1 MASKDTS
8 GWRIFGIIVL
18 SAALILLVFLASR
31 GCKQNEPEEK
41 GVTSTVPTVTG
52 APFGPT
58 LSVSVPGAPADT
70 IIDESNPGDAG
81 GVLAPPQE
89 QPPQEPQVAP
99 APSPQQ
105 FP

>member
-1 MASKDTS
+1 MASKDNS
-8 GWRIFGIIVL
+8 GWRILGIVVL
-18 SAALILLVFLASR
+18 AAALILVVFLASR

-41 GVTSTVPTVTG
+41 GVTSTTPTVPG

-70 IIDESNPGDAG
+70 IIDESNPDNAG

-89 QPPQEPQVAP
+89 EPQQEPQAGP
-99 APSPQQ
+99 PPSPQP